1 MKNLVEFLNEA
12 LIINE
17 AQVDFWSLPIKDKA
31 EMISYLDKTF
41 NELKQ
46 KGIFSLNNQT
56 DIKKVYKELKNKSGA
71 ENSTFMMDKLA
82 KCGFTDPESFAKF
95 IINSHDELVKNK
107 LNIDWVYQ
115 WNETE
120 AEKKYKEWK
129 NSSDYSEEI
138 SDDEGDDRDLIVY
151 SRWEPDDHAKYSFTG
166 KRGKSS
172 TDHQI
177 NMRKM
182 QFSKEHGVKYY
193 ECYPIL
199 AKNYYGHVDELKK
212 RAEYQL
218 GFDDPNEFK

>member
-1 MKNLVEFLNEA
+1 MKNLNEYLNEA
-12 LIINE
+12 LLINE
-17 AQVDFWSLPIKDKA
+17 ALIDFWSLPTKDKA

-46 KGIFSLNNQT
+46 KGIFSLNNQS
-56 DIKKVYKELKNKSGA
+56 DVSKIYKMFQLKSGA
-71 ENSTFMMDKLA
+71 NNSTFMQDKIS
-82 KCGFTDPESFAKF
+82 KCGFKDPESFAQF
-95 IINSHDELVKNK
+95 IINSHDEFVKYK

-129 NSSDYSEEI
+129 NSKDYSEEI

-151 SRWEPDDHAKYSFTG
+151 SRWEPDDHAKYSFKG

-182 QFSKEHGVKYY
+182 QFHKEHGVPYY

-199 AKNYYGHVDELKK
+199 AKNYYGREDELKK